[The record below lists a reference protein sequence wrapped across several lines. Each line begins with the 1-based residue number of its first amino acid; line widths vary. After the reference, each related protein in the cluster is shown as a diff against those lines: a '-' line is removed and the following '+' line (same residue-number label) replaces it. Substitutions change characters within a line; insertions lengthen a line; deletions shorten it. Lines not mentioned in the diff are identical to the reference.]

1 MRLGVALVLILA
13 LPSVV
18 SGQTEERER
27 FELYTQCRPV
37 LAVTN
42 VVVHGTFNWEPMRD
56 AIKAAAEDS
65 VESRLRAA
73 GLWWPSPE
81 ARSSEPALLRA
92 ELEVDHD
99 HVPSGLT
106 LYPYEVRLELHKP
119 LMDEF
124 GNRSGGTNN
133 TWTTGI
139 QVLSWHD
146 PPRSELAVMD
156 ALLSALRR
164 LLDQFAAAYL
174 RVNASAC

>member
-1 MRLGVALVLILA
+1 MVWILA

-18 SGQTEERER
+18 SGQAQERDR

-37 LAVTN
+37 LATTN
-42 VVVHGTFNWEPMRD
+42 VMVYGTLNREPMRN

-73 GLWWPSPE
+73 GLWWLSPE
-81 ARSSEPALLRA
+81 ARSSETAFLMV

-99 HVPSGLT
+99 HVPSGVT
-106 LYPYEVRLELHKP
+106 LYPYEVRLELYKP

-133 TWTTGI
+133 TWTRGI
-139 QVLSWHD
+139 QVLSRED
-146 PPRSELAVMD
+146 PPRSELDVMD
-156 ALLSALRR
+156 ALLSALRT